1 MGSRKSRPDLREV
14 HSNTGLPQ
22 EIRKIS
28 NKQPDL
34 PPKRITKRTFK
45 SQQKEGNNKDQISKM
60 ENRKTI
66 ENLFF

>member
-1 MGSRKSRPDLREV
+1 MGCSKSRSKRKV
-14 HSNTGLPQ
+14 HSDTNLPQ

-45 SQQKEGNNKDQISKM
+45 SQQKEGNNKDQR
-60 ENRKTI
+60 ENKVEI
-66 ENLFF
+66 